1 MQERSSAGR
10 ATALYAASRRFE
22 SCRSYLPKTYQN
34 EGGDVSETQNYV
46 LAEKDYMAGMKY
58 KEIAAKYGVT
68 LNTVKSWKVRYGWDK
83 KGVHTKS
90 KKVCTQKKKPG
101 APKGNK
107 NAVGHGAPKGNQNAV
122 KHGLFSR
129 YLPEDTREIFFSLD
143 SADPLDLLWD
153 QIKLAYT
160 AIIRA
165 QQIMHVRDRED
176 KTSEKVGD
184 SKGKIVSEKWEV
196 QQAWDKQ
203 ASFLQAQAKAQKEL
217 TTMIK
222 QYEELLHKNWKLAT
236 KEQKARIA
244 QLRAQTQ
251 KITGEGIEVED
262 MSEIEAEIYGETGQK
277 EENT

>member
-1 MQERSSAGR
+1 M
-10 ATALYAASRRFE
+10 
-22 SCRSYLPKTYQN
+22 
-34 EGGDVSETQNYV
+34 SETQNYI

-58 KEIAAKYGVT
+58 KDIAAKYGVT
-68 LNTVKSWKVRYGWDK
+68 LNTVKSWKVRYGWNK

-90 KKVCTQKKKPG
+90 EKVCTQKRKRGGQP
-101 APKGNK
+101 GNK
-107 NAVGHGAPKGNQNAV
+107 NAVGHGAPKGNQNAT

-160 AIIRA
+160 AIVRA
-165 QQIMHVRDRED
+165 QQIMHVRDQED
-176 KTSEKVGD
+176 KTKEKIGSFDTGD
-184 SKGKIVSEKWEV
+184 TYSV

-222 QYEELLHKNWKLAT
+222 QYEELLHKNWDLAT
-236 KEQKARIA
+236 KEQKARIK
-244 QLRAQTQ
+244 QLKAKTEQIQ
-251 KITGEGIEVED
+251 GADQNPIEDKVKKLFDAIGGALDE
-262 MSEIEAEIYGETGQK
+262 SE
-277 EENT
+277 

>member
-1 MQERSSAGR
+1 MPKQRSPDSYKAEEMYKQGMK
-10 ATALYAASRRFE
+10 LVEIASQ
-22 SCRSYLPKTYQN
+22 LN
-34 EGGDVSETQNYV
+34 VSE
-46 LAEKDYMAGMKY
+46 G
-58 KEIAAKYGVT
+58 
-68 LNTVKSWKVRYGWDK
+68 TVRSWKNRYNFDG
-83 KGVHTKS
+83 KS
-90 KKVCTQKKKPG
+90 TATLQKNKRNVAKRKPG

-107 NAVGHGAPKGNQNAV
+107 NAVGHGAPKGNQNAT

-143 SADPLDLLWD
+143 SEDPLDLLWD

-160 AIIRA
+160 AIMRA

-176 KTSEKVGD
+176 KTIEKVGD
-184 SKGKIVSEKWEV
+184 SKGNIISEKWEV

-222 QYEELLHKNWKLAT
+222 QYEELLHKNWDLAT

-244 QLRAQTQ
+244 QLKAKTEQIQ
-251 KITGEGIEVED
+251 GADQNPIEDKVKKLFDAIGGALDE
-262 MSEIEAEIYGETGQK
+262 SE
-277 EENT
+277 

>member
-1 MQERSSAGR
+1 M
-10 ATALYAASRRFE
+10 
-22 SCRSYLPKTYQN
+22 
-34 EGGDVSETQNYV
+34 SETQNYI

-58 KEIAAKYGVT
+58 KDIAAKYGAT
-68 LNTVKSWKVRYGWDK
+68 LNTVKSWKVRYGWNK

-90 KKVCTQKKKPG
+90 EKVCTQKKKHGGQP
-101 APKGNK
+101 GNK

-129 YLPEDTREIFFSLD
+129 YLPEETRELFYSLD

-160 AIIRA
+160 AILRA
-165 QQIMHVRDRED
+165 QQIMHVRDRKD
-176 KTSEKVGD
+176 KTIEKVE
-184 SKGKIVSEKWEV
+184 EKDGNVIGERWEV

-203 ASFLQAQAKAQKEL
+203 ASFLQAQAKAQREL
-217 TTMIK
+217 TSMIR

-244 QLRAQTQ
+244 QLKAQTQ
-251 KITGEGIEVED
+251 KITGEGLEVED
-262 MSEIEAEIYGETGQK
+262 MSEIEAEIYEADQEK
-277 EENT
+277 ENA